1 MAVCLERAFGNLK
14 LFCMVNK
21 LLVTGVRSFTVAN
34 MHAAKNAYPF
44 LGCKGSDTPVILKW
58 LCFYVG
64 LQLGDTSWPAED
76 RKALEWMLAGARAGL
91 SFTQGIHGHG
101 IWLSSSC
108 ARFLRNAVQSFGNCY
123 AHLAEHCLNKRYSL
137 FGCVPKLHA
146 HLHFRSDFDDAIA
159 EGRLFTL
166 NPAIFD
172 CSMSEDF
179 VGRISRQSRRVS
191 FRNIERSVLKAYQ
204 MKAKFV
210 ISKFQRQNQLKKKW
224 KKLRLA
230 PFEGT
235 MWSSCLRRKVASMHE
250 LVTFHEKC
258 SGWIYILTSVF
269 IQWRLIYPSK

>member
-14 LFCMVNK
+14 LFCMVDK

-76 RKALEWMLAGARAGL
+76 RKALEWTLAGARAGL

-123 AHLAEHCLNKRYSL
+123 AHLAEHCLNDTPCSAVCRSFMLIFISAPISMMRLLKAGCLRSTLQSLIAACRKILLAKFQGRAEEYRSETLNGLCSKPTKWKPSSWLANSNDRISWKRSDKNWGWHHL
-137 FGCVPKLHA
+137 RGRCEVAVWEGKLHQCM
-146 HLHFRSDFDDAIA
+146 
-159 EGRLFTL
+159 
-166 NPAIFD
+166 N
-172 CSMSEDF
+172 
-179 VGRISRQSRRVS
+179 
-191 FRNIERSVLKAYQ
+191 
-204 MKAKFV
+204 
-210 ISKFQRQNQLKKKW
+210 
-224 KKLRLA
+224 
-230 PFEGT
+230 
-235 MWSSCLRRKVASMHE
+235 
-250 LVTFHEKC
+250 
-258 SGWIYILTSVF
+258 
-269 IQWRLIYPSK
+269 